1 MYKIQKKQKMKN
13 IIIILFLII
22 IQFFI
27 VNASSPPKG
36 TIRGTVIDRITKNTL
51 PGANVILVNTYPLTG
66 TSTDINGKFRLENIA
81 VGRVSLKVTFIGYKD
96 IYLNNLTLNTGKELI
111 LEIEMEEN
119 VITQKAVEI
128 KGIADKSSALNKM
141 ATVSARSFTVEET
154 SRYAGSRNDVAR
166 MASNYAGIVGS
177 NDARNDIIIRGN
189 SPSGLL
195 WRLEGIDIP
204 NPNHWGASTA
214 TGGPVCMLNNNLLSN
229 SDFLTGAFPSE
240 YGNAVSGVFDLK
252 MRNGNNEKHEFLGQ
266 VGFNGLEV
274 GAEGP
279 FSKKNGSSYLINGR
293 YSTMEVME
301 KMGADF
307 GTGTGI
313 PKYKDFAMKLN
324 FPKTKLGNF
333 SVFALGGNSD
343 IDIWDS
349 RKDTTTDKVDFYGG
363 EGFDLTN
370 SANMIVAGITNTCF
384 WGSNTFTKLTFS
396 AARHGF
402 KTVIDS
408 LTPDN
413 QIKIANYRNDFTE
426 DYLTAMFL
434 LNHKI
439 NSRSYL
445 KTGFFLKGLG
455 FDLNERIYFKE
466 DKDLRTVTDFNG
478 NTWMLQPYLQFQY
491 KFTDDFTLNTGLHSI
506 YFGLNNDFTI
516 EPRVGLK
523 WSFTGN
529 QSLSLGYGM
538 HSQLNSISIY
548 FRQTRMPDGSF
559 KRLNEDMDMLKSQ
572 HFVLGYDRNIT
583 EFVRIKSEVY
593 YQYIKNA
600 AVNGN
605 APDYFSI
612 LNQGANFGYGTP
624 DTLNVSGTGHNYGI
638 ELTVEHFLN
647 KGIYYLITASIFES
661 KYKGSDNVER
671 NTAFNGNYVV
681 NVLIGKEFV
690 LGKNSETSKAK
701 TSVGFDL
708 KTTFAGGQRYTP
720 SNVSYD
726 VSSARFIQNYD
737 ETKAYTLQYK
747 GYSRTDFKL
756 TYRRNGKRITQEF
769 ALDIQNLFNQEN
781 VYSEKFNQKTGEK
794 TFTNQMGIMIIPQ
807 YRIIF

>member
-1 MYKIQKKQKMKN
+1 MKKMKKF
-13 IIIILFLII
+13 IAILILLFTHQI
-22 IQFFI
+22 I
-27 VNASSPPKG
+27 VNAASALKG
-36 TIRGTVIDRITKNTL
+36 TIRGVVIDRITKNTL
-51 PGANVILVNTYPLTG
+51 PGANIILLNTNPIIG
-66 TSTDINGKFRLENIA
+66 TSSNVDGKFRFENIA
-81 VGRVSLKVTFIGYKD
+81 VGSVSLKFTFMGYKD
-96 IYLNNLTLNTGKELI
+96 VYLNNLTLNTGKELV
-111 LEIEMEEN
+111 LEIEMDEN

-128 KGIADKSSALNKM
+128 KASVDKSNALNKM
-141 ATVSARSFTVEET
+141 ASVSARSFTVEET
-154 SRYAGSRNDVAR
+154 GRYAGSRNDVAR

-266 VGFNGLEV
+266 VGFNGFEI

-279 FSKKNGSSYLINGR
+279 INKKDGSSYLINGR
-293 YSTMEVME
+293 YSTLEVME

-307 GTGTGI
+307 GTGAGI
-313 PKYKDFAMKLN
+313 PKYKDFSMKLN
-324 FPKTKLGNF
+324 FPKTKLGSF
-333 SVFALGGNSD
+333 SIFALGGNSD
-343 IDIWDS
+343 IEIWDS
-349 RKDTTTDKVDFYGG
+349 RKDTTKEKVDFYGG

-370 SANMIVAGITNTCF
+370 SAEMIVGGISNTYF
-384 WGSNTFTKLTFS
+384 WGSNTFTKLTLS

-402 KTVIDS
+402 RTIVDS
-408 LTPDN
+408 IAPDN
-413 QIKIANYRNDFTE
+413 QAKIANYRNDFTE
-426 DYLTAMFL
+426 DYLTASFL

-455 FDLNERIYFKE
+455 FNLNERIYFKE
-466 DKDLRTVTDFNG
+466 DNGLRTVTDFNG
-478 NTWMLQPYLQFQY
+478 NTWSFQPYIQYQY
-491 KFTDDFTLNTGLHSI
+491 KFTDDLTLNTGLHAM
-506 YFGLNNDFTI
+506 YFGLNRDYTI
-516 EPRVGLK
+516 EPRAGLK
-523 WSFTGN
+523 WSFAGN

-548 FRQTRMPDGSF
+548 FRQTRLPDGSF
-559 KRLNEDMDMLKSQ
+559 KRLNEDLDMLKSQ
-572 HFVLGYDRNIT
+572 HIVIGYDRNIT

-593 YQYIKNA
+593 YQYLKNA

-605 APDYFSI
+605 TANYYSI
-612 LNQGANFGYGTP
+612 LNQGANFGYATP
-624 DTLNVSGTGHNYGI
+624 DTLKVSGTGHNYGI
-638 ELTVEHFLN
+638 ELTLEHFLN
-647 KGIYYLITASIFES
+647 KGLYYLVTASLFES

-681 NVLIGKEFV
+681 NALIGKEFTF
-690 LGKNSETSKAK
+690 GKNKENAKAK
-701 TSVGFDL
+701 TSIGFDI

-720 SNVSYD
+720 STISYD
-726 VSSARFIQNYD
+726 GTTNRYVQNYD
-737 ETKAYTLQYK
+737 ENKAYSLQYK
-747 GYSRTDFKL
+747 DYSRTDLKL
-756 TYRRNGKRITQEF
+756 TYRRNGKKITQEF
-769 ALDIQNLFNQEN
+769 AIDIQNLFNQEN
-781 VYSEKFNQKTGEK
+781 VYAEKFNQKTGEK
-794 TFTNQMGIMIIPQ
+794 TFTNQIGIMVIPQ